1 MAARRLGGESA
12 ASWDLRPRPR
22 AESASITMLSW
33 HAPFL
38 QHHTQLLLRPGGTGS
53 GMME

>member
-1 MAARRLGGESA
+1 MAARRLGGGSA

-22 AESASITMLSW
+22 AKSASITMLSW

-38 QHHTQLLLRPGGTGS
+38 HTQLLLSPGATGS
-53 GMME
+53 GIME